1 MNAKQQNPSTSQRCR
16 DYAWRRLEFRH
27 SAARRPFVIRFY
39 NQEDISKNIDYRD
52 KDPTR
57 PSFRIDT
64 SYNKRFYTWTTS
76 TGMNTYYSKVRKN
89 CK

>member
-39 NQEDISKNIDYRD
+39 NQEDIAKNIDCRD
-52 KDPTR
+52 KSTLQSVVAPDGSVSTR
-57 PSFRIDT
+57 GPKMYQKD
-64 SYNKRFYTWTTS
+64 
-76 TGMNTYYSKVRKN
+76 GMKMII
-89 CK
+89 CI